1 MYHDDPLIDEQCMK
15 KVKLSSNTFYWL
27 SKYKGQKMCWFFYGG
42 IIVSYIIVIN
52 VLLVIKMDLL
62 VLVDIKEFNVK

>member
-15 KVKLSSNTFYWL
+15 KEKLSSNTFYWL
-27 SKYKGQKMCWFFYGG
+27 SKCKGQKMCWFFYGG

-52 VLLVIKMDLL
+52 S
-62 VLVDIKEFNVK
+62 FGN